1 MQGRVPQECGWIGH
15 FQRGT
20 LPAEAKFRPRIGVK
34 ELPTLT
40 SKDSDDG
47 WICGSLPVAMLA
59 YRLEERRQILNDTQ
73 SRSVTR
79 GTPANIA
86 RFSASDGI
94 MIALQCRY

>member
-1 MQGRVPQECGWIGH
+1 MQGRVPQECGCIGH

-20 LPAEAKFRPRIGVK
+20 LPVEAKFRPCHRVK

-59 YRLEERRQILNDTQ
+59 YRLEERRQILNDTPVQ
-73 SRSVTR
+73 IGDERD
-79 GTPANIA
+79 
-86 RFSASDGI
+86 ASEHRQV
-94 MIALQCRY
+94 LRV